1 MHTHAHLRVWAGEG
15 ESVNCGLAGL
25 ITEENCSFARYL
37 SHDAGGWGGE
47 GRSSHLVI
55 KRK

>member
-1 MHTHAHLRVWAGEG
+1 MSMKRMHTHAHLRVWAGEG

-37 SHDAGGWGGE
+37 SHDAGGWGG
-47 GRSSHLVI
+47 GRVDPAT
-55 KRK
+55 

>member
-1 MHTHAHLRVWAGEG
+1 MKRMHTHAHLRVWAGEG

-37 SHDAGGWGGE
+37 SHDAGGWGG
-47 GRSSHLVI
+47 GRVDPAT
-55 KRK
+55 